1 MMETDKE
8 KSIGTNTDPQETG
21 CYSPSEKLFRD
32 IGNISP
38 DIIMEAAPDRSAA
51 EAEAS
56 ALPSHGK
63 RKK

>member
-51 EAEAS
+51 EA
-56 ALPSHGK
+56 
-63 RKK
+63 